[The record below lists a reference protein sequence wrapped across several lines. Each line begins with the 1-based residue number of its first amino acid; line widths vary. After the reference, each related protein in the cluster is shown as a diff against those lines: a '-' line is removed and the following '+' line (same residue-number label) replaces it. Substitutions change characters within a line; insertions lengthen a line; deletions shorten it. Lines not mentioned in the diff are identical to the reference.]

1 MKIMSSHG
9 KGYAINQEL
18 PFVSNFFIN
27 NLVISS
33 LSLEEFVLRNQYK

>member
-1 MKIMSSHG
+1 MPSHG

-33 LSLEEFVLRNQYK
+33 LSMEEFVLRNQYK